1 MKKLEPIKVVKF
13 ATNLVVGAGTTKI
26 VHAIISNNVQPENII
41 DKVVI
46 YAGTAALTG
55 LSVQRSKEFTG
66 AKIDEYVSE
75 WHDRTKDKKADEEEA
90 VTITDL

>member
-55 LSVQRSKEFTG
+55 LTVQRSKEYTG
-66 AKIDEYVSE
+66 AKIDEYVGE
-75 WHDRTKDKKADEEEA
+75 WNDRKAKATEEDEA